1 MRQMVVSTTTVETSD
16 PVVLDPYIAPFQ
28 VSIGV
33 AMDAGS
39 EISVEH
45 TFSDVLD
52 SSITPTWYSTF
63 SSAADEG
70 YLLQENGDAILQ
82 ETGDFI
88 LTGEYSVSHYV
99 DFPVA
104 AVRLNAIQNSGTIT
118 MTVLQAG
125 MPGR

>member
-1 MRQMVVSTTTVETSD
+1 MRQIVVSTTAVETSA

-33 AMDAGS
+33 AMEAGS

-45 TFSDVLD
+45 TFSNVLD

-63 SSAADEG
+63 SSASDEG

-104 AVRLNAIQNSGTIT
+104 AVRLNTIQNSGTVT